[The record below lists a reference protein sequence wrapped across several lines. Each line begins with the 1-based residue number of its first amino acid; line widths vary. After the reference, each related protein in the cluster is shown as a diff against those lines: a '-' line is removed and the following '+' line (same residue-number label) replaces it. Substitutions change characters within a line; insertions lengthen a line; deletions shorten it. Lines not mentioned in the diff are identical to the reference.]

1 MSKSKH
7 QKKMKRMAKSID
19 RYARFQQRKTLFN
32 IADQLVKDESSRNLL
47 LSLLVPLK
55 GSHTGVLTTEECD
68 SCNAVRD
75 ALILVLKEGSSVDG
89 YMPKKTQK
97 EFNKTWRDS

>member
-7 QKKMKRMAKSID
+7 QKKMKRIAKSID
-19 RYARFQQRKTLFN
+19 RFGRFQKRKTLFN

-55 GSHTGVLTTEECD
+55 GSNSGVLTTEECD

-89 YMPKKTQK
+89 YMPEIAWK